1 MLYYWPFHDM
11 SVRGSSPT
19 QAGIN
24 ILPAVLFT
32 VPGAIVV
39 SILTSRI
46 GRFRW
51 AMWSGWAITT
61 LTCGLQLL
69 LQKSPTPVVTSVIRA
84 VFCLGMGM
92 ALTSLNVGTQ
102 AMSRAE
108 DAAMAASMYGF
119 LRSLGMPFGVA
130 VSFYTCSI
138 LLLVGS

>member
-1 MLYYWPFHDM
+1 M
-11 SVRGSSPT
+11 SIKGRTPT

-39 SILTSRI
+39 SILTSRL

-51 AMWSGWAITT
+51 AMWSGWTITT
-61 LTCGLQLL
+61 VACGLQLIL
-69 LQKSPTPVVTSVIRA
+69 EKSSIPVVTSVIRA
-84 VFCLGMGM
+84 VFGLGMGM

-108 DAAMAASMYGF
+108 DAAMTASMYGF
-119 LRSLGMPFGVA
+119 LRSLGMPLGVA
-130 VSFYTCSI
+130 VSFYPRS
-138 LLLVGS
+138 LLLLIWG